1 MKTSMKKQFG
11 KVQVCKPTFKTAYIY
26 IVGRF
31 YAKLRGNS
39 ENFFVSGKFAN
50 LYLFKPPTVER
61 SARHAFIT
69 AEIR

>member
-1 MKTSMKKQFG
+1 MKKQFG
-11 KVQVCKPTFKTAYIY
+11 KVQVCKPAFQTAYTY

-50 LYLFKPPTVER
+50 LYLFKTPGVER
-61 SARHAFIT
+61 SVRHAFAAIK
-69 AEIR
+69 IR